1 MTIQTWALFCATE
14 AVLSFIPGPA
24 VLYVVSSSIA
34 HGSRAGVVAS
44 LSILAANAFYFILS
58 GTGLGALLLASRTV
72 FIAIKWAGAAYLVYL
87 GLRMVFARSP
97 EAPEAGGERKHA
109 HHAGVFWNGFLTQ
122 ISNPKAII
130 FFVAL
135 LPQFIDPDESA
146 ARTSHA
152 LKRGAFTQ
160 RPAARHARTYTISTK
175 NSTITELQPRMA
187 ICRAADSSGSMNCG
201 SNATKKIIAL
211 GFEIWVKKPFQ
222 KTPA

>member
-72 FIAIKWAGAAYLVYL
+72 FLAIKWAGAAYLVYL

-97 EAPEAGGERKHA
+97 EAPEAGGERKRA
-109 HHAGVFWNGFLTQ
+109 RHAGVFWNGFLTQ
-122 ISNPKAII
+122 VSNPKAII

-146 ARTSHA
+146 AR
-152 LKRGAFTQ
+152 Q
-160 RPAARHARTYTISTK
+160 I
-175 NSTITELQPRMA
+175 A
-187 ICRAADSSGSMNCG
+187 ILGCSSVIVEFFVLMVYVLACRAAGR
-201 SNATKKIIAL
+201 
-211 GFEIWVKKPFQ
+211 WVKAPRFSAWLVRAAGLLLVTAGAKLAL
-222 KTPA
+222 THGV

>member
-87 GLRMVFARSP
+87 GLRLVLAPAHEVAGSVRLSSPRS
-97 EAPEAGGERKHA
+97 AGSR
-109 HHAGVFWNGFLTQ
+109 
-122 ISNPKAII
+122 
-130 FFVAL
+130 
-135 LPQFIDPDESA
+135 
-146 ARTSHA
+146 
-152 LKRGAFTQ
+152 
-160 RPAARHARTYTISTK
+160 
-175 NSTITELQPRMA
+175 
-187 ICRAADSSGSMNCG
+187 
-201 SNATKKIIAL
+201 
-211 GFEIWVKKPFQ
+211 
-222 KTPA
+222 